1 MSETILPQSYGYGY
15 VVGLG
20 ALFAGLMCGI
30 TYILAKYLNQVKNS
44 ERFTTASRNVGA
56 GLIASA
62 VSFVSF
68 QNDQLLILLTSQI
81 KVCQ

>member
-1 MSETILPQSYGYGY
+1 MTETILPQSYGYGY

-20 ALFAGLMCGI
+20 ALFAGLMCSI
-30 TYILAKYLNQVKNS
+30 TFILAKYLNQVQNS

-62 VSFVSF
+62 VSSCAFKIIST
-68 QNDQLLILLTSQI
+68 ILTPKS
-81 KVCQ
+81 KVRQ